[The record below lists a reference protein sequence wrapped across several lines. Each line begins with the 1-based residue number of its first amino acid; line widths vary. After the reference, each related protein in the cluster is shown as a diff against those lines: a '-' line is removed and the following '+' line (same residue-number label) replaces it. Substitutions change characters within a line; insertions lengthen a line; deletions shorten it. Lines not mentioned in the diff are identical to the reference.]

1 MTLQN
6 VQNISR
12 LQMESKEIKLK
23 MLTIGRNALITAI
36 MALDEDYYVNDLED
50 LRDSVNSAIKE
61 LEKQLKE

>member
-1 MTLQN
+1 
-6 VQNISR
+6 
-12 LQMESKEIKLK
+12 MESKEIKLK